1 MGFVFQFFGYFLIWK
16 FEDIIKNRRKK
27 TQNENHKMSMSL
39 GNLKKLIPNV
49 GGRCHLIALVIGI
62 VIIESIL
69 IYLT

>member
-16 FEDIIKNRRKK
+16 FEDIITNRRKK

-39 GNLKKLIPNV
+39 ANFKKLIPNV
-49 GGRCHLIALVIGI
+49 GGHCHLMALVISI